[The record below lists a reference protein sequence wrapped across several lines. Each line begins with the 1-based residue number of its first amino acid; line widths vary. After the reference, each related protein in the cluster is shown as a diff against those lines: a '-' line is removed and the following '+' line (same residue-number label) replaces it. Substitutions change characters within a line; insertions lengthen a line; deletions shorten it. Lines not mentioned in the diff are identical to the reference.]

1 MEDGGNI
8 LAVGHHGTVTITQ
21 FMTPCQRFIYFNS
34 IAKKKKKKNWKGKEK
49 KQ

>member
-34 IAKKKKKKNWKGKEK
+34 SAKKKKKWKVKEK